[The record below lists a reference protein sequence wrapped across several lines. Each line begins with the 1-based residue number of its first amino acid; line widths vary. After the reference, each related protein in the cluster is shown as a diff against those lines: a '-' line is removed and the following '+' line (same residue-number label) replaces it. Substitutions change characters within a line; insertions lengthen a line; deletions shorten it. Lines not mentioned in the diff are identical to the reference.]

1 MGTAQARVV
10 MSVLVLGLLGGS
22 AELARCPQ
30 LVSFS
35 RAALP
40 VAAGVRSSS
49 DAGSAAVPG
58 YVPASFRRSGNA
70 PGAAHETL
78 LKATMPMDNGDRS
91 IPIRPAG
98 TTPVK
103 HRRAVVAPAVQRSR
117 QNRAAVQQQVHGW
130 VMLTSWEEPEQPG
143 MALPIARPEFQERVI
158 SISYAAVPT
167 AGGWLV
173 IQL

>member
-10 MSVLVLGLLGGS
+10 LGVLVLGLLGGS

-40 VAAGVRSSS
+40 MSAGAPSSAAGL
-49 DAGSAAVPG
+49 G
-58 YVPASFRRSGNA
+58 YTPVAFRDYGNR
-70 PGAAHETL
+70 PGAGTGVAHETL
-78 LKATMPMDNGDRS
+78 LKASMPVDRGIHPGGIHPVS
-91 IPIRPAG
+91 PAV
-98 TTPVK
+98 VK
-103 HRRAVVAPAVQRSR
+103 HRHAVSAPAVQRTR
-117 QNRAAVQQQVHGW
+117 QDRAEVQQVGRW
-130 VMLTSWEEPEQPG
+130 VVLTSWSRSEDGPERPG
-143 MALPIARPEFQERVI
+143 MVLSVAQERVI
-158 SISYAAVPT
+158 FTSYAAVPT

>member
-1 MGTAQARVV
+1 
-10 MSVLVLGLLGGS
+10 VLGLLGGS

-40 VAAGVRSSS
+40 MAAAAQSSS
-49 DAGSAAVPG
+49 GVGSATASR
-58 YVPASFRRSGNA
+58 YVPVSFRGA
-70 PGAAHETL
+70 GKMPGAAHETL
-78 LKATMPMDNGDRS
+78 LKATMPMDNGDRL
-91 IPIRPAG
+91 IQPVRPVSAAA
-98 TTPVK
+98 VK
-103 HRRAVVAPAVQRSR
+103 HRRTVSAPAVQRSR
-117 QNRAAVQQQVHGW
+117 QNRAAMLQQVRGW
-130 VMLTSWEEPEQPG
+130 VVLTSWDGPDGPERSG
-143 MALPIARPEFQERVI
+143 IVLSGARPEFQERVI